1 MERGK
6 LIVVSG
12 PSGVGKGTI
21 LRHFYK
27 SGEFPL
33 VPSVSATTR
42 TPRPGEKNGVDYHF
56 LSDDDFQKRRANG
69 EFIECFQVFQ
79 GGHWYGTLK
88 KTVEDALNRG
98 EWLVLEIDIQG
109 VRKVLGSYPDA
120 LTIFIEPPN
129 VETLKQRLT
138 DRGTEDPHT
147 VRLRLDRALE
157 ELSESGFYKYR
168 IVNDELDKAVDDFRR
183 ILTGSSEKNRS

>member
-21 LRHFYK
+21 LRSFYQ

-42 TPRPGEKNGVDYHF
+42 SPRPGERDGVDYHF
-56 LSDDDFQKRRANG
+56 LKDEDFQNRRANG

-88 KTVEDALNRG
+88 KTVEDALDRG
-98 EWLVLEIDIQG
+98 DWLVLEIDLKG
-109 VRKVLGSYPDA
+109 MREVLKSYPDA
-120 LTIFIEPPN
+120 LTIFIVPPD
-129 VETLKQRLT
+129 VETLKDRLRK
-138 DRGTEDPHT
+138 RGTEDAAA
-147 VRLRLDRALE
+147 VSSRLDRALE
-157 ELSESGFYKYR
+157 ELAESDFCKYK
-168 IVNDELDKAVDDFRR
+168 IVNDELEKAKEDFRR
-183 ILTGSSEKNRS
+183 ILSGSSGK